1 MQNYELSFLIPNLSE
16 EETKNL
22 FNKTEEEIKK
32 MEGKI
37 KETFIERKN
46 FAYPVKKETRGFLGV
61 ITFSAEKDKIKEFYN
76 FLSAN
81 EKILRIMIEKK
92 DKQKDTS
99 KPIRKREKPILTE
112 KPKKEKVKIEEL
124 DKKLDEILK

>member
-1 MQNYELSFLIPNLSE
+1 MQYELSFLTPNLGIE
-16 EETKNL
+16 EKKNL
-22 FNKTEEEIKK
+22 FDKIEEEIKK
-32 MEGKI
+32 IGGEIG
-37 KETFIERKN
+37 ETFVEKKI
-46 FAYPVKKETRGFLGV
+46 FAYPVKKESRGFLSV
-61 ITFSAEKDKIKEFYN
+61 ITFSAERDKIKEFYN

-92 DKQKDTS
+92 EKQKDTS
-99 KPIRKREKPILTE
+99 KPIRKREKPLLTE